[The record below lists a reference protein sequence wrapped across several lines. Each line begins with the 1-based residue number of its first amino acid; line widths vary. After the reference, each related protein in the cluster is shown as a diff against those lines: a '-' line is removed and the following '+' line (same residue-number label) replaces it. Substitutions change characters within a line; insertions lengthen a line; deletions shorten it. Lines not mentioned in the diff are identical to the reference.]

1 MNSEDSGNKNRIDFA
16 RVEEITKILAKYE
29 FIDVVKKTGLKNTF
43 NRVFRSKK
51 LEEELN
57 ATNPERILLVFEELG
72 TTFIKFGQILSTR
85 PDIVGPDIANEL
97 MKLQDQVLP
106 IPFEPIKK
114 EVESELGNPI
124 NEVFLEFNEEP
135 LACASIAQVHQAKLH
150 DGTIVAVKVQKPHII
165 GRINKDITIMRYL
178 GGFLERRISN
188 LKYYNVS
195 AIIDEFERA
204 IIKELDYALEARSI
218 DKFRTLF
225 KDNNHIC
232 APKTY
237 KEYCTTKILTMDY
250 IDGVKINELPESSLD
265 YDGKKLAKLGAE
277 CYFKQI
283 FEYNFFHADPHHG
296 NFLVKEGNILCFID
310 FGMMGHLD
318 NDFVD
323 DLTELFVYMTKMDV
337 NAIINQLVYM
347 NIITYDTDIRALKYD
362 IIDILDEYVGAE
374 IKNLGGVINE
384 FSTPD
389 LMQKYNIKLP
399 RDFILL
405 GKVLTMLESLGRNM
419 DPNFNAFE
427 VTEPL
432 IKKLLKKRL
441 NPLNILD
448 YQTEYLFD
456 FQHLVKDLPQAI
468 NEMLLKAK
476 RGEIGIELEL
486 KELDTFTDK
495 LEMNINR
502 LSIALLISSLII
514 GSSLILQSG
523 KGIPIPTLGFST
535 TGTIIF
541 LFAVLFAMIYVINIL
556 RNRST

>member
-1 MNSEDSGNKNRIDFA
+1 MNSGDSGNNKIDFA

-29 FIDVVKKTGLKNTF
+29 FLDVVKKTGLKNTF

-85 PDIVGPDIANEL
+85 PDIVGPEIANEL
-97 MKLQDQVLP
+97 MKLQDQVPTVSSEL
-106 IPFEPIKK
+106 IIE
-114 EVESELGNPI
+114 ELESELGSTV
-124 NEVFLEFNEEP
+124 NELFLEFDEK
-135 LACASIAQVHQAKLH
+135 AFASASISQVHKAKLH
-150 DGTIVAVKVQKPHII
+150 DGTIVAVKIQRPNII

-225 KDNNHIC
+225 QDNNHII
-232 APKTY
+232 APNTY

-250 IDGVKINELPESSLD
+250 IDGIKINELPESSLD
-265 YDGKKLAKLGAE
+265 YDGKLLAKLGAE

-337 NAIINQLVYM
+337 NAIVNQLVYM
-347 NIITYDTDIRALKYD
+347 NIISYDTDIRALKYD

-456 FQHLVKDLPQAI
+456 LQHLIKDLPQAA

-476 RGEIGIELEL
+476 RGEIGVELEL
-486 KELDTFTDK
+486 KELDNFTDK

-523 KGIPIPTLGFST
+523 RGIPIPTLGFST

-556 RNRST
+556 RKH

>member
-1 MNSEDSGNKNRIDFA
+1 M
-16 RVEEITKILAKYE
+16 
-29 FIDVVKKTGLKNTF
+29 
-43 NRVFRSKK
+43 
-51 LEEELN
+51 
-57 ATNPERILLVFEELG
+57 ILL
-72 TTFIKFGQILSTR
+72 
-85 PDIVGPDIANEL
+85 
-97 MKLQDQVLP
+97 
-106 IPFEPIKK
+106 
-114 EVESELGNPI
+114 
-124 NEVFLEFNEEP
+124 
-135 LACASIAQVHQAKLH
+135 
-150 DGTIVAVKVQKPHII
+150 
-165 GRINKDITIMRYL
+165 
-178 GGFLERRISN
+178 
-188 LKYYNVS
+188 
-195 AIIDEFERA
+195 
-204 IIKELDYALEARSI
+204 
-218 DKFRTLF
+218 
-225 KDNNHIC
+225 
-232 APKTY
+232 
-237 KEYCTTKILTMDY
+237 
-250 IDGVKINELPESSLD
+250 
-265 YDGKKLAKLGAE
+265 
-277 CYFKQI
+277 
-283 FEYNFFHADPHHG
+283 
-296 NFLVKEGNILCFID
+296 
-310 FGMMGHLD
+310 
-318 NDFVD
+318 D

-347 NIITYDTDIRALKYD
+347 DIITYETDIRSLKYD

-405 GKVLTMLESLGRNM
+405 GKVLTMLESLGRTM

-456 FQHLVKDLPQAI
+456 IQHLLKNLPQAV

-476 RGEIGIELEL
+476 RGEIGVELEL
-486 KELDTFTDK
+486 KELDNFTDK

-556 RNRST
+556 RNR

>member
-1 MNSEDSGNKNRIDFA
+1 MNSGDSGNNKIDFA

-85 PDIVGPDIANEL
+85 PDIVGPEITNEL
-97 MKLQDQVLP
+97 MKLQDQVPTVSSEL
-106 IPFEPIKK
+106 IIE
-114 EVESELGNPI
+114 ELESELGSPV
-124 NEVFLEFNEEP
+124 NELFLEFDEV
-135 LACASIAQVHQAKLH
+135 AFASASISQVHKAKLH
-150 DGTIVAVKVQKPHII
+150 DGTIVAVKIQRPNII

-232 APKTY
+232 APNTY

-250 IDGVKINELPESSLD
+250 IDGIKINELPESGLE

-277 CYFKQI
+277 CYFRQI

-296 NFLVKEGNILCFID
+296 NFLVKEGNIMCFID

-337 NAIINQLVYM
+337 NAIVNQLVYM
-347 NIITYDTDIRALKYD
+347 NIISYDTDIRALKYD

-456 FQHLVKDLPQAI
+456 LQHLIKDLPQAA

-476 RGEIGIELEL
+476 RGEIGVELEL
-486 KELDTFTDK
+486 KELDNFTDK

-523 KGIPIPTLGFST
+523 RGIPIPTLGFST

-556 RNRST
+556 RKH

>member
-1 MNSEDSGNKNRIDFA
+1 
-16 RVEEITKILAKYE
+16 
-29 FIDVVKKTGLKNTF
+29 
-43 NRVFRSKK
+43 
-51 LEEELN
+51 
-57 ATNPERILLVFEELG
+57 
-72 TTFIKFGQILSTR
+72 
-85 PDIVGPDIANEL
+85 
-97 MKLQDQVLP
+97 
-106 IPFEPIKK
+106 
-114 EVESELGNPI
+114 
-124 NEVFLEFNEEP
+124 
-135 LACASIAQVHQAKLH
+135 
-150 DGTIVAVKVQKPHII
+150 
-165 GRINKDITIMRYL
+165 
-178 GGFLERRISN
+178 
-188 LKYYNVS
+188 
-195 AIIDEFERA
+195 
-204 IIKELDYALEARSI
+204 
-218 DKFRTLF
+218 
-225 KDNNHIC
+225 
-232 APKTY
+232 
-237 KEYCTTKILTMDY
+237 MDY
-250 IDGVKINELPESSLD
+250 IDGIKINELPESGLE

-277 CYFKQI
+277 CYFRQI

-296 NFLVKEGNILCFID
+296 NFLVKEGNIMCFID

-337 NAIINQLVYM
+337 NAIVNQLVYM
-347 NIITYDTDIRALKYD
+347 NIISYDTDIRALKYD

-456 FQHLVKDLPQAI
+456 LQHLIKDLPQAA

-476 RGEIGIELEL
+476 RGEIGVELEL
-486 KELDTFTDK
+486 KELDNFTDK

-523 KGIPIPTLGFST
+523 RGIPIPTLGFST

-556 RNRST
+556 RKH

>member
-1 MNSEDSGNKNRIDFA
+1 MNSGDSGNNKIDFA

-85 PDIVGPDIANEL
+85 PDIVGPEITNEL
-97 MKLQDQVLP
+97 MKLQDQVPTVSSEL
-106 IPFEPIKK
+106 IIE
-114 EVESELGNPI
+114 ELESELGSPV
-124 NEVFLEFNEEP
+124 NELFLEFDEV
-135 LACASIAQVHQAKLH
+135 AFASASISQVHKAKLH
-150 DGTIVAVKVQKPHII
+150 DGTIVAVKIQRPNII

-232 APKTY
+232 APNTY
-237 KEYCTTKILTMDY
+237 KEYCTTKVLTMDY
-250 IDGVKINELPESSLD
+250 IDGIKINELPESGLE

-277 CYFKQI
+277 CYFRQI

-296 NFLVKEGNILCFID
+296 NFLVKEGNIMCFID

-337 NAIINQLVYM
+337 NAIVNQLVYM
-347 NIITYDTDIRALKYD
+347 NIISYDTDIRALKYD

-456 FQHLVKDLPQAI
+456 LQHLIKDLPQAA

-476 RGEIGIELEL
+476 RGEIGVELEL
-486 KELDTFTDK
+486 KELDNFTDK

-523 KGIPIPTLGFST
+523 RGIPIPTLGFST

-541 LFAVLFAMIYVINIL
+541 LFAVLFAMIYLINIL
-556 RNRST
+556 RKH

>member
-1 MNSEDSGNKNRIDFA
+1 MSSGDSGNNKIDFA

-85 PDIVGPDIANEL
+85 PDIVGPEIANEL
-97 MKLQDQVLP
+97 MKLQDQVPTVSSKL
-106 IPFEPIKK
+106 IIE
-114 EVESELGNPI
+114 ELESELGSTVD
-124 NEVFLEFNEEP
+124 ELFLEFNEK
-135 LACASIAQVHQAKLH
+135 AFASASISQVHKAKLH
-150 DGTIVAVKVQKPHII
+150 DGTVVAVKIQRPNII

-195 AIIDEFERA
+195 AIIDEFERS

-225 KDNNHIC
+225 EDNNHVC

-237 KEYCTTKILTMDY
+237 KEYCTTKVLTMDY
-250 IDGVKINELPESSLD
+250 IDGIKINEIHESSLN
-265 YDGKKLAKLGAE
+265 YDGKVLAKIGAE
-277 CYFKQI
+277 CYFQQI
-283 FEYNFFHADPHHG
+283 FDYNFFHADPHFG
-296 NFLVKEGNILCFID
+296 NFLVQEGNIICFID

-318 NDFVD
+318 NDFVN

-347 NIITYDTDIRALKYD
+347 DIITYETDIRSLKYD

-405 GKVLTMLESLGRNM
+405 GKVLTMLESLGRTM

-456 FQHLVKDLPQAI
+456 IQHLLKDLPQAV

-476 RGEIGIELEL
+476 RGEIGVELEL
-486 KELDTFTDK
+486 KELDNFTDK

-541 LFAVLFAMIYVINIL
+541 LFAVLFAMIYVVNIL
-556 RNRST
+556 RNR